1 MHRLFTAISVA
12 AFSAGVAFAQAP
24 AARTAAARP
33 AAAKKAPLVE
43 FEMMTWPEVKAA
55 LAAGKTTALVYT
67 GGTEQRG
74 PQNVNGG
81 HTLMGREIVRA
92 IALRLGNAIAM
103 PVLPYTPNNASAD
116 LPGTIGLTPELL
128 SAVLERVSEQ
138 VIATGFKNV
147 ILMGDHGGGQPD
159 AYATTAKK
167 LDEKYAP
174 KGIHVY
180 FCDEVYKKA
189 QDDFDEWLAQNGYP
203 RSSHAGIP
211 DTSTMIY
218 LGGDK
223 GWVRKELIP
232 TAEGDPVPPPG
243 ARGQGRGRGPDPNAP
258 PRKNNGI
265 TGDAR
270 RSTAALAPSTAR
282 SQGKEPNIEFE
293 MMTWPEVKA
302 AMEAGKTTALFY
314 TGGTEQR
321 GPQNVNGGHTLM
333 ARATVKAIALR
344 LGNAIAMPVLPYTP
358 NNANAALPGTIGLT
372 PEILGVVLE
381 RVGEEAIKT
390 GFKTVIFMQD
400 HGGGTNVYGEVATK
414 LDTEFAPQGV
424 RVFFCDEVYAKAQG
438 DFDKWL
444 VENGYPSS
452 SHAGIPDTSEMWYLG
467 GELWTRSELLKTAVG
482 DTLPRG
488 TARDPNVPRVSNG
501 ITGDARRSSKELGKK
516 AFEQK
521 IDYAVRQIQTFI
533 PPKVP

>member
-1 MHRLFTAISVA
+1 MHRLFTALSIVVLSTGLA
-12 AFSAGVAFAQAP
+12 LAQAP
-24 AARTAAARP
+24 AATATAAKP
-33 AAAKKAPLVE
+33 AGAAKKAPLVE

-81 HTLMGREIVRA
+81 HTLMGREIVKT

-128 SAVLERVSEQ
+128 SAILERVSEQ
-138 VIATGFKNV
+138 AIATGFKNI

-159 AYATTAKK
+159 AYATAAKK

-189 QDDFDEWLAQNGYP
+189 QDDFDEWLVKNGYP

-211 DTSTMIY
+211 DTSTMLY

-223 GWVRKELIP
+223 GWVRKGLIP

-243 ARGQGRGRGPDPNAP
+243 ARGQGRGQAADPNAP

-270 RSTAALAPSTAR
+270 RSSAAL
-282 SQGKEPNIEFE
+282 GK
-293 MMTWPEVKA
+293 
-302 AMEAGKTTALFY
+302 
-314 TGGTEQR
+314 
-321 GPQNVNGGHTLM
+321 
-333 ARATVKAIALR
+333 RA
-344 LGNAIAMPVLPYTP
+344 
-358 NNANAALPGTIGLT
+358 
-372 PEILGVVLE
+372 
-381 RVGEEAIKT
+381 
-390 GFKTVIFMQD
+390 
-400 HGGGTNVYGEVATK
+400 
-414 LDTEFAPQGV
+414 
-424 RVFFCDEVYAKAQG
+424 
-438 DFDKWL
+438 FD
-444 VENGYPSS
+444 
-452 SHAGIPDTSEMWYLG
+452 I
-467 GELWTRSELLKTAVG
+467 
-482 DTLPRG
+482 
-488 TARDPNVPRVSNG
+488 
-501 ITGDARRSSKELGKK
+501 
-516 AFEQK
+516 K
-521 IDYAVRQIQTFI
+521 IDYAVKQIQGFLAAQ
-533 PPKVP
+533 PKTTAQ